1 MAGRATIRKDQKYA
15 LSYFVWMAQVSTY
28 HVGGCHPEHR
38 EGSEPKAMIKRQ
50 SKTLG
55 FDNYGKN
62 SLTIASAVVT
72 A

>member
-1 MAGRATIRKDQKYA
+1 
-15 LSYFVWMAQVSTY
+15 MAQVSAY

-38 EGSEPKAMIKRQ
+38 EGSEPKAMVKRQ

-62 SLTIASAVVT
+62 ALIITSAVVT